1 MKKIFSLLTA
11 GFLALGLMGC
21 SGLHDAE
28 GIDMSQLS
36 ITGNFNNWAL
46 PGIPLE
52 DNGDGT
58 YCAEFTATSETTEFC
73 IITGDAWNRGDYRG
87 TAKGELADIKLGESI
102 DLYPLNTLPCAPV
115 HETKVGTTYTVTVT
129 PQTGYLTTLIEEG
142 VIPPSFYIISETSM
156 LKMEID
162 SPGIYVSRI
171 TATDTEYS
179 FKVFDGDK
187 IFGAKSADA
196 NLDLNK
202 EITLTSATGLES
214 ITVKELVK
222 SRDYVITV
230 KYDGTAIKVKVEPD
244 LFKAFII
251 GDMRSEFARMTNL
264 TDKLISYT
272 FTYSAASMNAWGGSN
287 GTISFIVNDRAGW
300 SDYTKYF
307 KDVTLT
313 LNENYVAS
321 GSNDENNAKVENL
334 VDGHKYTILIDVN
347 DERNIKAKIIDGDPL
362 FIAGGMNNW
371 IFEMM
376 DNDVQGAYFTLK
388 DEADST
394 EFKVSSAPNWDAT
407 VFGGVEVTSS
417 EKVKSG
423 ELGPGSDNGKVTA
436 KQGDKLY
443 VAYDY
448 EQKAYVAWVESVGE

>member
-36 ITGNFNNWAL
+36 ITGDFNNWAL

-73 IITGDAWNRGDYRG
+73 IITGDAWTGDRGDYRG

-102 DLYPLNTLPCAPV
+102 DLYPLDNPSCAPV

-142 VIPPSFYIISETSM
+142 VIPPSFYIISDTSV

-162 SPGIYVSRI
+162 SPGIYVFRI

-244 LFKAFII
+244 VFKAFII
-251 GDMRSEFARMTNL
+251 GDMHDEFVRMTNL

-272 FTYSAASMNAWGGSN
+272 FTYSAANMNAWGGSD
-287 GTISFIVNDRAGW
+287 GTISFIVNDRADW
-300 SDYTKYF
+300 IDNTKYF

-321 GSNDENNAKVENL
+321 GSNNNNAKVEKL

-347 DERNIKAKIIDGDPL
+347 DEKNIKAKIIDGDPL
-362 FIAGGMNNW
+362 FIAGGMNTW
-371 IFEMM
+371 SFEMM
-376 DNDVQGAYFTLK
+376 DNDVKGAYFTLK
-388 DEADST
+388 DDADST
-394 EFKVSSAPNWDAT
+394 EFKVLSAPNWDAT
-407 VFGGVEVTSS
+407 VVFCGVEVTSS

-423 ELGPGSDNGKVTA
+423 DSNNGKVTA